1 MENYIPV
8 HSTPI
13 QYTGHPSQ
21 VDVAVLI
28 LFFNRPEPLSAVFE
42 QVRKARPSKLF
53 LYQDGARGEKD
64 MPGILACRKVV
75 DEIDWECKVY
85 QWYQEKN
92 FGCDP
97 SEYLSQ
103 KWAFSI
109 VEKCIVLE
117 DDDVPSVNFFAFC
130 KELLDRYENDSRI
143 CMISGINYDEFTP
156 NMPYDYF
163 FSTAFSIWGWASWR
177 RVIDQWDEHYSF
189 LDDTFNL
196 QQLEEYIKE
205 RKYQKEF
212 IEFCR
217 HHRESGKA
225 YYESIFHAAMF
236 FNSGLSIV
244 PTKNM
249 INNLGATAG
258 STHFGGSNNL
268 LPKGY
273 RRIFTMKRYEQEFP
287 LKHPR
292 YIIENVGYKNRM
304 FRVMAWGHPWIK
316 IGRSF
321 EELYLNLRYGN
332 FQHIRKS
339 LINRIN
345 KWLGRNKWR

>member
-1 MENYIPV
+1 METTNK
-8 HSTPI
+8 PI
-13 QYTGHPSQ
+13 YSNPAL

-42 QVRKARPSKLF
+42 QVKKARPSKLF
-53 LYQDGARGEKD
+53 LYQDGPRGEKD
-64 MPGILACRKVV
+64 MPGILACRKIV
-75 DEIDWECKVY
+75 DEIDWECEVH

-117 DDDVPSVNFFAFC
+117 DDDIPSLSFFPFC
-130 KELLDRYENDSRI
+130 KELLDKYEHDTRI
-143 CMISGINYDEFTP
+143 SMITGINYDEISKD
-156 NMPYDYF
+156 MPYDYF
-163 FSTAFSIWGWASWR
+163 FATTFSISGWASWR

-189 LDDTFNL
+189 LDDAFNL
-196 QQLEEYIKE
+196 RQLEEYIKE

-225 YYESIFHAAMF
+225 YYETIFHAAIF

-244 PTKNM
+244 PAKNM

-273 RRIFTMKRYEQEFP
+273 RRIFTMKRYEQDFP

-304 FRVMAWGHPWIK
+304 FRIMAWGHPWIK

>member
-1 MENYIPV
+1 METTNKPI
-8 HSTPI
+8 HSNPTL
-13 QYTGHPSQ
+13 

-42 QVRKARPSKLF
+42 QVKKARPSKLF
-53 LYQDGARGEKD
+53 LYQDGPRGEKD
-64 MPGILACRKVV
+64 MPGILACRKIV
-75 DEIDWECKVY
+75 DEIDWECEVH

-117 DDDVPSVNFFAFC
+117 DDDIPSLSFFPFC
-130 KELLDRYENDSRI
+130 KELLDKYEHDTRI
-143 CMISGINYDEFTP
+143 SMITGINYDEISKD
-156 NMPYDYF
+156 MPYDYF
-163 FSTAFSIWGWASWR
+163 FATTFSISGWASWR

-189 LDDTFNL
+189 LDDAFNL
-196 QQLEEYIKE
+196 RQLEEYIKE

-225 YYESIFHAAMF
+225 YYETIFHAAIF

-244 PTKNM
+244 PAKNM

-258 STHFGGSNNL
+258 STHFGGSNDL
-268 LPKGY
+268 LPRGY
-273 RRIFTMKRYEQEFP
+273 RRIFTMQRHELNFP

-292 YIIENVGYKNRM
+292 YVIENVGYKNRM
-304 FRVMAWGHPWIK
+304 FRIMAWGHPWIK

-321 EELYLNLRYGN
+321 EELYLNLCHGN
-332 FQHIRKS
+332 FKNIGKA

>member
-1 MENYIPV
+1 METTNK
-8 HSTPI
+8 PI
-13 QYTGHPSQ
+13 HNNPAL

-42 QVRKARPSKLF
+42 QVKKARPSKLF
-53 LYQDGARGEKD
+53 LYQDGPRGEKD
-64 MPGILACRKVV
+64 MPGILACRKIV
-75 DEIDWECKVY
+75 DEIDWECEVH

-117 DDDVPSVNFFAFC
+117 DDDIPSLSFFPFC
-130 KELLDRYENDSRI
+130 KELLDKYEHDTRI
-143 CMISGINYDEFTP
+143 SMITGINYDEISKD
-156 NMPYDYF
+156 MPYDYF
-163 FSTAFSIWGWASWR
+163 FATTFSISGWASWR

-196 QQLEEYIKE
+196 RQLEEYIKE

-225 YYESIFHAAMF
+225 YYETIFHAAIF

-244 PTKNM
+244 PAKNM

-258 STHFGGSNNL
+258 STHFGGSNDL
-268 LPKGY
+268 LPRGY
-273 RRIFTMKRYEQEFP
+273 RRIFTMQRHELNFP

-292 YIIENVGYKNRM
+292 YVIENVGYKNRM
-304 FRVMAWGHPWIK
+304 FRIMAWGHPWIK

-321 EELYLNLRYGN
+321 EELYLNLCHGN
-332 FQHIRKS
+332 FKNIGKA

>member
-1 MENYIPV
+1 METTV
-8 HSTPI
+8 KHTHS
-13 QYTGHPSQ
+13 HPAL
-21 VDVAVLI
+21 VEVAVLI
-28 LFFNRPEPLSAVFE
+28 LFFNRPEPLKAVFE

-53 LYQDGARGEKD
+53 LYQDGPRGEKD
-64 MPGILACRKVV
+64 LPGIQACRKVV
-75 DEIDWECKVY
+75 DEIDWECEVH
-85 QWYQEKN
+85 QWYQEQN

-103 KWAFSI
+103 KWAFSH
-109 VEKCIVLE
+109 VDKCIVLE
-117 DDDVPSVNFFAFC
+117 DDDIPSVSFFRFC
-130 KELLDRYENDSRI
+130 KELLDKYENDTRI
-143 CMISGINYDEFTP
+143 CMISGINYDEVTKDI
-156 NMPYDYF
+156 PYDYF

-189 LDDTFNL
+189 LDDAFNL
-196 QQLEEYIKE
+196 RQLEEYIKE

-225 YYESIFHAAMF
+225 YYETIFHAAIF

-244 PTKNM
+244 PAKNM

-258 STHFGGSNNL
+258 STHFGGSNDL
-268 LPKGY
+268 LPRGY
-273 RRIFTMKRYEQEFP
+273 RRIFTMQRHELNFP

-292 YIIENVGYKNRM
+292 YVIENVGYKNRM
-304 FRVMAWGHPWIK
+304 FRIMAWGHPWIK

-321 EELYLNLRYGN
+321 EELYLNLCHGN
-332 FQHIRKS
+332 FKNIGKA

>member
-1 MENYIPV
+1 METTV
-8 HSTPI
+8 KHTHS
-13 QYTGHPSQ
+13 HPAL
-21 VDVAVLI
+21 VEVAVLI
-28 LFFNRPEPLSAVFE
+28 LFFNRPEPLKAVFE

-53 LYQDGARGEKD
+53 LYQDGPRGEKD
-64 MPGILACRKVV
+64 LPGIQACRKVV
-75 DEIDWECKVY
+75 DEIDWECEVH
-85 QWYQEKN
+85 QWYQEQN

-103 KWAFSI
+103 KWAFSH
-109 VEKCIVLE
+109 VDKCIVLE
-117 DDDVPSVNFFAFC
+117 DDDIPSVSFFRFC
-130 KELLDRYENDSRI
+130 KELLDKYENDTRI
-143 CMISGINYDEFTP
+143 CMISGINYDEVTKDV
-156 NMPYDYF
+156 PYDYF

-189 LDDTFNL
+189 LDDAFNL
-196 QQLEEYIKE
+196 QQLKEYIKE

-212 IEFCR
+212 IEFCQ

-236 FNSGLSIV
+236 FNSELSIV

-249 INNLGATAG
+249 IHNLGATAG
-258 STHFGGSNNL
+258 STHFGSGNNL
-268 LPKGY
+268 LPRGY
-273 RRIFTMKRYEQEFP
+273 RRIFTMACHEVDFP

-292 YIIENVGYKNRM
+292 YVIENVGYKDRM
-304 FRVMAWGHPWIK
+304 FRIMAWGHPWIK

-332 FQHIRKS
+332 FKNISKALR
-339 LINRIN
+339 NRLN

>member
-1 MENYIPV
+1 METTV
-8 HSTPI
+8 KHTHS
-13 QYTGHPSQ
+13 HPAL
-21 VDVAVLI
+21 VEVAVLI
-28 LFFNRPEPLSAVFE
+28 LFFNRPEPLKAVFE

-53 LYQDGARGEKD
+53 LYQDGPRGEKD
-64 MPGILACRKVV
+64 LPGIQACRKVV
-75 DEIDWECKVY
+75 DEIDWECEVH

-117 DDDVPSVNFFAFC
+117 DDDIPSLSFFPFC
-130 KELLDRYENDSRI
+130 KELLDKYEHDTRI
-143 CMISGINYDEFTP
+143 SMITGINYDEISKD
-156 NMPYDYF
+156 MPYDYF
-163 FSTAFSIWGWASWR
+163 FATTFSISGWASWR

-189 LDDTFNL
+189 LDDAFNL
-196 QQLEEYIKE
+196 RQLEEYIKE

-225 YYESIFHAAMF
+225 YYETIFHAAIF

-244 PTKNM
+244 PAKNM

-258 STHFGGSNNL
+258 STHFGGSNDL
-268 LPKGY
+268 LPRGY
-273 RRIFTMKRYEQEFP
+273 RRIFTMQRHELNFP

-292 YIIENVGYKNRM
+292 YVIENVGYKNRM
-304 FRVMAWGHPWIK
+304 FRIMAWGHPWIK

-321 EELYLNLRYGN
+321 EELYLNLCHGN
-332 FQHIRKS
+332 FKNIGKA

>member
-1 MENYIPV
+1 METTNK
-8 HSTPI
+8 PI
-13 QYTGHPSQ
+13 HNNPAL

-42 QVRKARPSKLF
+42 QVKKARPSKLF
-53 LYQDGARGEKD
+53 LYQDGPRGEKD
-64 MPGILACRKVV
+64 MPGILACRKIV
-75 DEIDWECKVY
+75 DEIDWECEVH

-92 FGCDP
+92 FSCDP

-117 DDDVPSVNFFAFC
+117 DDDIPSLSFFPFC
-130 KELLDRYENDSRI
+130 KELLDKYEHDTRI
-143 CMISGINYDEFTP
+143 SMITGINYDEISKD
-156 NMPYDYF
+156 MPYDYF
-163 FSTAFSIWGWASWR
+163 FATTFSISGWASWR

-189 LDDTFNL
+189 LDDAFNL
-196 QQLEEYIKE
+196 RQLEEYIKE

-225 YYESIFHAAMF
+225 YYETIFHAAIF

-244 PTKNM
+244 PAKNM

-258 STHFGGSNNL
+258 STHFGGSNDL
-268 LPKGY
+268 LPRGY
-273 RRIFTMKRYEQEFP
+273 RRIFTMQRHELNFP

-292 YIIENVGYKNRM
+292 YVIENVGYKNRM
-304 FRVMAWGHPWIK
+304 FRIMAWGHPWIK

-321 EELYLNLRYGN
+321 EELYLNLCHGN
-332 FQHIRKS
+332 FKNIGKA

>member
-1 MENYIPV
+1 MKYYIPAHTIPV
-8 HSTPI
+8 NYNGYPSST
-13 QYTGHPSQ
+13 
-21 VDVAVLI
+21 DVAVLI
-28 LFFNRPEPLSAVFE
+28 LFFNRPDPLAAVFE
-42 QVRKARPSKLF
+42 QVKKARPSKLF
-53 LYQDGARGEKD
+53 LYQDGPREEKD

-75 DEIDWECKVY
+75 DEIDWECEVY

-103 KWAFSI
+103 KWAFSF
-109 VEKCIVLE
+109 VDKCIVLE
-117 DDDVPSVNFFAFC
+117 DDDIPSLSFFPFC
-130 KELLDRYENDSRI
+130 KELLDKYADDTRI
-143 CMISGINYDEFTP
+143 SMITGTNYDEISKD
-156 NMPYDYF
+156 MPYDYF
-163 FSTAFSIWGWASWR
+163 FATTFSISGWASWR
-177 RVIDQWDEHYSF
+177 RVIDQWDEYYTF
-189 LDDTFNL
+189 LDDDFNL
-196 QQLEEYIKE
+196 QQLKDYIKE

-225 YYESIFHAAMF
+225 YYETIFHAAIF

-244 PTKNM
+244 PAKNM

-258 STHFGGSNNL
+258 STHFGGSNDL
-268 LPKGY
+268 LPRGH
-273 RRIFTMKRYEQEFP
+273 RRIFTMQRHELNFP

-304 FRVMAWGHPWIK
+304 FRIMAWGHPWIK

-321 EELYLNLRYGN
+321 EELYLNLRHGN
-332 FQHIRKS
+332 FKNIGKA
-339 LINRIN
+339 LANRIN